1 MIILY
6 DINNA
11 NLGNVLRKH
20 RKSKQLS
27 LEYIGKKIYKTK
39 ATISKYEKG
48 EIIPDFIT
56 VLELCNILDLDISSL
71 APHIPSVNPSPL
83 PFNTNILYLY
93 YLTGNKLISSTIKI
107 ETEKSNTY
115 VVYFYNGLKDR
126 IDNHAYYYEGTIEY
140 SEPITYMNFR
150 NLCCNKMKLEQVQ
163 IIVSLPLSNTSK
175 FFNCFITG
183 LTPNF
188 LPIVKRGLISTVPLN
203 TCEINTK
210 KLKISKEELK
220 KISID
225 NAWVL
230 DTKIYDEFFYAE

>member
-1 MIILY
+1 MY
-6 DINNA
+6 DLNNV
-11 NLGNVLRKH
+11 NLGNILRKY

-48 EIIPDFIT
+48 EIIPDFFT

-71 APHIPSVNPSPL
+71 APLIPSVHISPL
-83 PFNTNILYLY
+83 PFNTNTLYLY

-107 ETEKSNTY
+107 EIGKSNNY
-115 VVYFYNGLKDR
+115 VVHFYNGIKDN

-150 NLCCNKMKLEQVQ
+150 NLSCNKMKMEQVQ
-163 IIVSLPLSNTSK
+163 IIISLPLSNTSK

-183 LTPNF
+183 LSPNF

-203 TCEINTK
+203 TSEINMK
-210 KLKISKEELK
+210 KLKILKEEAK
-220 KISID
+220 KISND
-225 NAWVL
+225 NAWIL
-230 DTKIYDEFFYAE
+230 DTKIYDEFFYEE